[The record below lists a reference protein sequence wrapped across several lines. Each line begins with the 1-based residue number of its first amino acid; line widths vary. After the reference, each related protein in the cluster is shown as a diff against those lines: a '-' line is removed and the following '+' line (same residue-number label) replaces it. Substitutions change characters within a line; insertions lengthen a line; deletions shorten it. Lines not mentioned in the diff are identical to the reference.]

1 MKATGKHARLTSNPA
16 FVTVSLAMKQ
26 LFFSFCLLFFLPGSV
41 CAFDGPLQV
50 RNQFPLFLP
59 VNAPFLEKPAIE
71 TSFSAVLSHSSIYLV
86 DNSAKWGMGLDME
99 ITELNLRAKKNL
111 HDFLE
116 IGIELP
122 ILGFSSGF
130 MDGFLNRYH
139 DTFGFPDYGRSRRPE
154 NEFLYEVRREKALI
168 IKGKNGRIQIGDIRL
183 TVKKSILKSDP
194 AVNVQAFIEFPSG
207 DAKAG
212 FGNGSL
218 DTGLSLMMKKNLGE
232 KLSAYLNFGRVF
244 PGDLRGYERVTLRD
258 YLYGGAAVEASF
270 WKDISILGQI
280 FIQGSPFPETDIP
293 SVDRAAVLL
302 SFGGR
307 YSSGKNRVELSFT
320 EDPNTSGAPDFTMNF
335 SFRRLF

>member
-1 MKATGKHARLTSNPA
+1 M
-16 FVTVSLAMKQ
+16 
-26 LFFSFCLLFFLPGSV
+26 
-41 CAFDGPLQV
+41 QV

-59 VNAPFLEKPAIE
+59 VNAPFLEKAAIE
-71 TSFSAVLSHSSIYLV
+71 TSFSAVLSHSSVYLV
-86 DNSAKWGMGLDME
+86 DSSATWGMGLDME

-111 HDFLE
+111 NDFIE

-122 ILGFSSGF
+122 ILGFSSGV

-139 DTFGFPDYGRSRRPE
+139 DTFGFPDYGRSERPE
-154 NEFLYEVRREKALI
+154 NEFLYEVRRENALI

-183 TVKKSILKSDP
+183 TVKKPVLKSDP
-194 AVNVQAFIEFPSG
+194 AVSVQASIEFPSG

-218 DTGLSLMMKKNLGE
+218 DTGLSLMMEKNLGE
-232 KLSAYLNFGRVF
+232 KLNAYLNFGIVF

-258 YLYGGAAVEASF
+258 YLYGGAAVEAAF
-270 WKDISILGQI
+270 WKDISLLGQI

-293 SVDRAAVLL
+293 SVDRTAVLL

-307 YSSGKNRVELSFT
+307 YSSGKNT
-320 EDPNTSGAPDFTMNF
+320 
-335 SFRRLF
+335 RRIIVYRGPQYLRSA